1 MCFYMSSFEFGFFLH
16 DKVFRFHFIYLKVI
30 ICEELSSDT
39 VSSCHHLIGVLVQQ
53 EGDPLVDVVVV
64 VVIVVVVVLVLPVV
78 VAVGDVHDELEH
90 EDKRGEGG
98 ENCSSGTSFILS
110 SGENMK
116 TSRRGFGKTKHESR
130 KTVGLK

>member
-1 MCFYMSSFEFGFFLH
+1 MRV
-16 DKVFRFHFIYLKVI
+16 KVFLLHSIYLKVI
-30 ICEELSSDT
+30 IREELSSDT

-90 EDKRGEGG
+90 EDERGEGG
-98 ENCSSGTSFILS
+98 ENSGGGASFVL
-110 SGENMK
+110 
-116 TSRRGFGKTKHESR
+116 RR
-130 KTVGLK
+130 